1 MRQAPCE
8 NVPGIYRD
16 WLENSEVS
24 GYKMFIRG
32 RGYLLSVKN
41 GIEEFAQREGV
52 SMKKLLK
59 VAAIVVG
66 ILVLLVIGLS
76 IGVKSYLSSDR
87 LKPIILP
94 KAEAMTGR
102 KVQLDEINVSL
113 FKGIV
118 AKGLSVKEKDG
129 QKDFLKIGRFVL
141 SYRLLPL
148 LKKQLVISKIE
159 IVSPS
164 VSIKKERGGN
174 YNFSDIME
182 KPSQEPKKPSGPE
195 PKSLPVSVVADR
207 LLIRNASL
215 AFVDEEKDLPDIT
228 IALDAE
234 FKGGLE
240 KDGSPRMDSGLV
252 SFKEIKAILNDREV
266 KVSGKIDMDAKTVRA
281 NLQTVIGKDNIEFS
295 ATAKDYRSAP
305 DIVANIHA
313 KTLDLQ
319 QLMGLSGEKKE
330 QERGPQKREK
340 KTEPA
345 QGGMMEKLK
354 ASGQISVDKATYQ
367 DYTIKDLRI
376 PYQYAKGILK
386 VDPLG
391 LQFSGE
397 GSFTAEGSLNGKLQC
412 AGEEA
417 SSIRKTLKGMAVAK
431 LGKGAIKQ
439 SRIFD
444 AIAVLTGI
452 PSLKNPGFEEGLFNF
467 DVKDERIF
475 LDGWLSSSLFKIS
488 PKGMVDFEKR
498 LDVPTELKLAPSLT
512 GNLQG
517 KLAAIKLL
525 DDAQGW
531 KVIPLKI
538 KGTTDQP
545 SVTLD
550 EEGLS
555 KQLGGGLQ
563 REIERRFLEPKSD
576 KSGKP
581 SEKKK
586 SKGVLKELFGE

>member
-1 MRQAPCE
+1 
-8 NVPGIYRD
+8 
-16 WLENSEVS
+16 
-24 GYKMFIRG
+24 
-32 RGYLLSVKN
+32 
-41 GIEEFAQREGV
+41 
-52 SMKKLLK
+52 MKKLIK
-59 VAAIVVG
+59 VAAIVAG
-66 ILVLLVIGLS
+66 LLVLLVIVLS
-76 IGVKSYLSSDR
+76 IVVKSYLSSDR

-113 FKGIV
+113 FSGII
-118 AKGLSVKEKDG
+118 AKGLSVKERDG

-164 VSIKKERGGN
+164 VSIRKERGGK
-174 YNFSDIME
+174 YNFSDIMG
-182 KPSQEPKKPSGPE
+182 KPSQESKKPSGPE
-195 PKSLPVSVVADR
+195 PKALPVSVVADR

-215 AFVDEEKDLPDIT
+215 AFVDEEKGLPDVS

-240 KDGSPRMDSGLV
+240 KDGSPRMDFGLV
-252 SFKEIKAILNDREV
+252 SFKEIKAIMKDREV
-266 KVSGKIDMDAKTVRA
+266 RVSGKVDMDAKTIRA
-281 NLQTVIGKDNIEFS
+281 NLQTVIGKDNIELS
-295 ATAKDYRSAP
+295 ATVKDYRSTP
-305 DIVANIHA
+305 DVVANIHA

-319 QLMGLSGEKKE
+319 QLMGLSSEKKGKGE
-330 QERGPQKREK
+330 EGVIQKSQK
-340 KTEPA
+340 KETKARPSG
-345 QGGMMEKLK
+345 GGMMEKLK
-354 ASGQISVDKATYQ
+354 ASGQITVDKATYQ

-386 VDPLG
+386 IDPLG
-391 LQFSGE
+391 LRFSGE
-397 GSFTAEGSLNGKLQC
+397 GSFTAEGSLNGKFQC

-417 SSIRKTLKGMAVAK
+417 TTIQKTLKGTAIAN

-439 SRIFD
+439 SQIFD
-444 AIAVLTGI
+444 AIALLTGI
-452 PSLKNPGFEEGLFNF
+452 SSLKNPGFDQGFFNF
-467 DVKDERIF
+467 DVKDERIY
-475 LDGWLSSSLFKIS
+475 LDGWISSALFKIS
-488 PKGMVDFEKR
+488 PKGAVDFEKR
-498 LDVPTELKLAPSLT
+498 LDIPTELKLSPSLT
-512 GNLQG
+512 GNLKG

-525 DDAQGW
+525 DDDQGW
-531 KVIPLKI
+531 KVIPLRI
-538 KGTTDQP
+538 KGTTDKP

-555 KQLGGGLQ
+555 KQLGRGLRQ
-563 REIERRFLEPKSD
+563 EIERRFLEPKSE

-586 SKGVLKELFGE
+586 GKDVLKDLFGE

>member
-1 MRQAPCE
+1 MC
-8 NVPGIYRD
+8 G
-16 WLENSEVS
+16 
-24 GYKMFIRG
+24 
-32 RGYLLSVKN
+32 
-41 GIEEFAQREGV
+41 EGV
-52 SMKKLLK
+52 FMKKLLK

-66 ILVLLVIGLS
+66 ILVLLVIVLS
-76 IGVKSYLSSDR
+76 IVVKSYLSSDR

-94 KAEAMTGR
+94 KAESMTGR
-102 KVQLDEINVSL
+102 KVELDEINVSL
-113 FKGIV
+113 FTGII
-118 AKGLSVKEKDG
+118 AKGLSVKERDG

-164 VSIKKERGGN
+164 VSIRKERGGK

-182 KPSQEPKKPSGPE
+182 KSSQEPKKPSGPE

-215 AFVDEEKDLPDIT
+215 AFVDEEKGLPDIS

-240 KDGSPRMDSGLV
+240 KDGSPRMDFGLV
-252 SFKEIKAILNDREV
+252 SFKEIKAILKDREV
-266 KVSGKIDMDAKTVRA
+266 RVSGKIDMDAKTIRA
-281 NLQTVIGKDNIEFS
+281 NLQTVIGKDNIQLS

-319 QLMGLSGEKKE
+319 QLMGLSSEKKGKGE
-330 QERGPQKREK
+330 EGGFQKSQKKETKAGPYG
-340 KTEPA
+340 
-345 QGGMMEKLK
+345 GGMTEKLK
-354 ASGQISVDKATYQ
+354 ASGQITVDKATYQ
-367 DYTIKDLRI
+367 DYTIKELRI

-397 GSFTAEGSLNGKLQC
+397 GSFTAEGSLDGKLQC
-412 AGEEA
+412 AAQDA
-417 SSIRKTLKGMAVAK
+417 SSIQKTLKGTAIAK

-439 SRIFD
+439 SQIFD
-444 AIAVLTGI
+444 AIASLTGI
-452 PSLKNPGFEEGLFNF
+452 SSLKNPGFDQGLFNF
-467 DVKDERIF
+467 DAKDERIY
-475 LDGWLSSSLFKIS
+475 LDGWISSSLFKIS
-488 PKGMVDFEKR
+488 PRGVVDFEKR
-498 LDVPTELKLAPSLT
+498 LDIPTELKLSPSLT
-512 GNLQG
+512 GNLKG
-517 KLAAIKLL
+517 KLAAVKFF
-525 DDAQGW
+525 DDEKGW
-531 KVIPLKI
+531 KVIPLRI
-538 KGTTDQP
+538 KGTTDKP

-555 KQLGGGLQ
+555 KQLGSGLK
-563 REIERRFLEPKSD
+563 REIERRLLEPKSE
-576 KSGKP
+576 KSGKS

-586 SKGVLKELFGE
+586 AKDVLKDLLGE